1 VTDGIDEELLRAFG
15 TQMMRLS
22 RRRSMTPPGSRLDAS
37 AFRILWLLVEGG
49 PRTLRELAH
58 DLQLERST
66 VNRQVNAALRH
77 GLVERFAEPGSAG
90 RRLRPTE
97 AGLEAYRRDGAPRA
111 AVFAEVLGELGA
123 RRARTLLQDLAAF
136 NDAYDRVQAR
146 LESSAGGDLG
156 ELSP

>member
-22 RRRSMTPPGSRLDAS
+22 RRRSVAYPGSRLDAS

-49 PRTLRELAH
+49 PLTLRELAH

-66 VNRQVNAALRH
+66 VNRQVNSALRH
-77 GLVERFAEPGSAG
+77 GLVERFADPGSAG

-97 AGLEAYRRDGAPRA
+97 TGLEAYRHDGALRA
-111 AVFAEVLGELGA
+111 EVFAEVLGELGA
-123 RRARTLLQDLAAF
+123 DRARTLLEDLAAF
-136 NDAYDRVQAR
+136 NDAYDRAQER
-146 LESSAGGDLG
+146 LESSARGGVG
-156 ELSP
+156 EHTL

>member
-1 VTDGIDEELLRAFG
+1 MTDGIDEELLRSFG
-15 TQMMRLS
+15 TEMMRLS
-22 RRRSMTPPGSRLDAS
+22 RRRSVAYPGSQLDAS

-66 VNRQVNAALRH
+66 VNRQVNSALRH
-77 GLVERFAEPGSAG
+77 ELVERVAEPGSAG

-97 AGLEAYRRDGAPRA
+97 AGLEAYRRDGALRA

-123 RRARTLLQDLAAF
+123 DRARSLLEDLAAF
-136 NDAYDRVQAR
+136 NDAYDRAQER

-156 ELSP
+156 ELSR